1 MAAPP
6 DPAVYSEVEASEEF
20 RELRHSYRVFA
31 FPVTVAF
38 ISWYLL
44 YVLLSSFAD
53 SFMSTKV
60 VGHVN
65 VAFVLGIAQFV
76 TTFLI
81 AWLYARYADTRLDP
95 RAESLKSIIEGGGR
109 SAAGP
114 GPATATPTTP
124 VVAPGEP
131 AAPATPEETV

>member
-1 MAAPP
+1 VAPPP

-20 RELRHSYRVFA
+20 RELRRSYRAFA

-44 YVLLSSFAD
+44 YVLLSSFAGG
-53 SFMSTKV
+53 FMSTKL
-60 VGHVN
+60 VGHLN
-65 VAFVLGIAQFV
+65 VAFFLGIAQFL

-81 AWLYARYADTRLDP
+81 AWLYARYADSRLDP
-95 RAESLKSIIEGGGR
+95 RAEALKARIAAR
-109 SAAGP
+109 SGQDGAVLP
-114 GPATATPTTP
+114 GQTAQEPPAT
-124 VVAPGEP
+124 P

>member
-1 MAAPP
+1 VAPPP

-20 RELRHSYRVFA
+20 RELRHSYRAFA

-53 SFMSTKV
+53 GFMSTKL
-60 VGHVN
+60 VGHLN
-65 VAFVLGIAQFV
+65 VAFFLGIAQFV

-81 AWLYARYADTRLDP
+81 AWLYARYADSRLDP
-95 RAESLKSIIEGGGR
+95 RAEALKARI
-109 SAAGP
+109 AAG
-114 GPATATPTTP
+114 GPAGAVLPGQAAEEPPAT
-124 VVAPGEP
+124 P